1 MCVRACM
8 RACVRASACA
18 LALVC
23 ARVHAQLYAPVP
35 VLGMNEEG
43 RWVAGR
49 GVVGGAVRGPVAEY
63 CKGGMGGKV

>member
-18 LALVC
+18 LPLVC

-49 GVVGGAVRGPVAEY
+49 GVVGGQ
-63 CKGGMGGKV
+63 